1 MHSTIPRGNSMFRRP
16 KSHVVF
22 LFLFVCCCPRT
33 AATGTAEEILARAF
47 DHYRGA
53 SSYSVVEMTIHR
65 PQWERTLVIE
75 AWSKGRT
82 DSLFR
87 VTAPARDRG
96 NGTLK
101 KGREMWMYNPKVNR
115 SIKIPPSMMSQ
126 AWMGADFSNDDL
138 AKSDTILEDYHHEVT
153 GTETIDGYTVYVIRS
168 IPKPEAPVVWGMQI
182 LKIRQDNV
190 ILQQSFY
197 GEDLKL
203 VKELTMSDIAMLGGR
218 LFPRVWV
225 MRQAEKE
232 NEYTRLVH
240 REVRF
245 DVEIPDSFFSVT
257 NLADPRAG

>member
-1 MHSTIPRGNSMFRRP
+1 MIRRAI
-16 KSHVVF
+16 SCAIVVF
-22 LFLFVCCCPRT
+22 VFFSVHPRAS
-33 AATGTAEEILARAF
+33 AAAESAEEILTRAF
-47 DHYRGA
+47 DHYRGS

-65 PQWERTLVIE
+65 PQWERTVVIE

-82 DSLFR
+82 DSLFH
-87 VTAPARDRG
+87 VTAPAKDRG

-138 AKSDTILEDYHHEVT
+138 AKSDSILEDYHHEVVD
-153 GTETIDGYTVYVIRS
+153 TETVDGRKVHVIRAT
-168 IPKPEAPVVWGMQI
+168 PKPEAPVVWGMQI
-182 LKIRQDNV
+182 LKIREDH
-190 ILQQSFY
+190 ILMQQSFY

-203 VKELTMSDIAMLGGR
+203 VKELNMSDIGMLGGR
-218 LFPRVWV
+218 LFPRTWI

-240 REVRF
+240 REVHF
-245 DVEIPDSFFSVT
+245 DLEIPDSFFSLT
-257 NLADPRAG
+257 NLANPRAGLSGR